1 MWWIWWRT
9 GGPWISPYPGHGPW
23 RYLPPPM
30 RPGWRLWAPWTY
42 TLGPAPWVSYEDEL
56 RYLEDLRRYI
66 TEYLLK
72 EIDARIDE
80 LKKLLEKK

>member
-1 MWWIWWRT
+1 M
-9 GGPWISPYPGHGPW
+9 
-23 RYLPPPM
+23 
-30 RPGWRLWAPWTY
+30 
-42 TLGPAPWVSYEDEL
+42 SYEDEL